1 MPSLIAQRPAQWNDV
16 VGQARAIKVLQSAL
30 RNQRFLSR
38 GIILHGAVG
47 VGKTTSA
54 YLAAKAL
61 MCLDE
66 HQHLGCGQCASC
78 QTIQNDGI
86 DRHPDFIEI
95 DGAVTPGVD
104 GARTTIESTLTLPV
118 LGKRRVT
125 VIDEAHWLSAEA
137 WSAYLKTLE
146 NGETDSVFLFVSQDY
161 SKIQANIRTRCIR
174 IAFDRVSQDVLVGH
188 LANVAA
194 KNEIAYD
201 LDALKLIARMS
212 KGLVR
217 DAVQWL
223 NTCATFGTK
232 VDAEM
237 VRMVID
243 TSLEDLCEKLLLTI
257 AARNQLEAINLAD
270 ELVRK
275 EMPGKAAERM
285 LSLYSQALYSDDPEL
300 RKIYLG
306 LPDVSAVAGILI
318 KWAAVQHAP
327 ADVITIIVYE
337 LLRTQGAMRTLPA
350 AVTPPK
356 SQIKPTAAPVERKR
370 SPLEAVLDDE
380 AV

>member
-16 VGQARAIKVLQSAL
+16 VGQPRAIKVLQAAL
-30 RNQRFLSR
+30 KTTRFLSR
-38 GIILHGAVG
+38 GIILHGIVG

-66 HQHLGCGQCASC
+66 TQPLGCGECASC
-78 QTIQNDGI
+78 LLIQNDGI
-86 DRHPDFIEI
+86 DKHPDFIEI
-95 DGAVTPGVD
+95 DGAVKPGVE
-104 GARTTIESTLTLPV
+104 GARETIETTLTLPV

-125 VIDEAHWLSAEA
+125 IIDEAHWLSAEA

-146 NGETDSVFLFVSQDY
+146 SGDTDSVFLFVSQDY
-161 SKIQANIRTRCIR
+161 GKIQPNIRTRCIR
-174 IAFDRVSQDVLVGH
+174 IAFERVNQEVLVGH
-188 LANVAA
+188 LANVAS
-194 KNEIAYD
+194 KNGIAYD

-243 TSLEDLCEKLLLTI
+243 TSLEDLCEKLLQTI
-257 AARNQLEAINLAD
+257 AARRQVEAIGLAD

-275 EMPGKAAERM
+275 EMPGRAAERM
-285 LSLYSQALYSDDPEL
+285 LSLYSQAIYSDDPEL

-318 KWAAVQHAP
+318 KWAAIQHAP

-337 LLRTQGAMRTLPA
+337 LLRTQHAIRAHQT

-356 SQIKPTAAPVERKR
+356 AQIAPTAPVARK
-370 SPLEAVLDDE
+370 SQLEALLDDE

>member
-30 RNQRFLSR
+30 RNERFLSR
-38 GIILHGAVG
+38 GIILHGVVG

-61 MCLDE
+61 MCTG
-66 HQHLGCGQCASC
+66 QGHLGCGECASC
-78 QTIQNDGI
+78 LLIQNDGI
-86 DRHPDFIEI
+86 DKHPDFIEI
-95 DGAVTPGVD
+95 DGAVKPGVND
-104 GARTTIESTLTLPV
+104 ARETIESSLTIPV
-118 LGKRRVT
+118 LGNRRVT
-125 VIDEAHWLSAEA
+125 IIDEAHWLSAEA

-146 NGETDSVFLFVSQDY
+146 LGDTESVFLFVSQDY
-161 SKIQANIRTRCIR
+161 NKIQLNIRTRCIR
-174 IAFDRVSQDVLVGH
+174 IAFERVNQEVLVGH
-188 LANVAA
+188 LANVAT
-194 KNEIAYD
+194 KNDIAYD

-212 KGLVR
+212 KGIVR
-217 DAVQWL
+217 DAVQYL
-223 NTCATFGTK
+223 NTCATFDTK
-232 VDAEM
+232 VTAEM
-237 VRMVID
+237 VRTVID

-257 AARNQLEAINLAD
+257 AARNQAEAITLAD

-285 LSLYSQALYSDDPEL
+285 LSLYSQSLYTEDPEL

-306 LPDVSAVAGILI
+306 LPDVSVVAGILI

-327 ADVITIIVYE
+327 ADVITILVFE
-337 LLRTQGAMRTLPA
+337 LLRTQNAIRA
-350 AVTPPK
+350 ISITPTTPK
-356 SQIKPTAAPVERKR
+356 AQSASIAPVARK
-370 SPLEAVLDDE
+370 SPLEAMLDDE

>member
-1 MPSLIAQRPAQWNDV
+1 
-16 VGQARAIKVLQSAL
+16 
-30 RNQRFLSR
+30 
-38 GIILHGAVG
+38 

-61 MCLDE
+61 MCTG
-66 HQHLGCGQCASC
+66 QGHLGCGECPSC
-78 QTIQNDGI
+78 LLIQNDGI
-86 DRHPDFIEI
+86 DTHPDFIEI
-95 DGAVTPGVD
+95 DGAVKPGVE
-104 GARTTIESTLTLPV
+104 GARETIETTLTLPV

-146 NGETDSVFLFVSQDY
+146 NGDTDSVFLFVSQDY
-161 SKIQANIRTRCIR
+161 GKIQPNIRTRCIR
-174 IAFDRVSQDVLVGH
+174 VAFERVNQDVLVGH
-188 LANVAA
+188 LANVASR
-194 KNEIAYD
+194 NEIPYD

-232 VDAEM
+232 VDAAM

-243 TSLEDLCEKLLLTI
+243 TSLEDLCEKLLQTI
-257 AARNQLEAINLAD
+257 AARKQVEAINLAD

-275 EMPGKAAERM
+275 DMPGKAAERM
-285 LSLYSQALYSDDPEL
+285 LSLYSQAIYSDDPEL

-318 KWAAVQHAP
+318 KWAAIQHAP

-337 LLRTQGAMRTLPA
+337 LLKTQGAIRAHQT

-356 SQIKPTAAPVERKR
+356 SQIAPTAPVVRR
-370 SPLEAVLDDE
+370 SALEASLMDDE